1 MIEQMP
7 KSGAIWDL
15 LPLMRVQFLY
25 ELLRHYPAL
34 LIIRLGQKTIWRKK
48 MKKLSFLFLVVFFV
62 SPLSLHAQNLKNQVP
77 SPKTKLE
84 EFSART
90 GTVIIR
96 GFEEIGS
103 VYGLYNTSIKVE
115 AKEFVGVST
124 GKKEYGITIEVKK
137 EDGRYDKENTSY
149 IDYDEIESLI
159 RGIDY
164 IAKVDKSSTKLS
176 NFQADYNTK
185 GDFKIST
192 FSTAQKIMVAVSSG
206 HIGQVSAY
214 YNLSSLTEIKTLIEK
229 WGGRVDDTIS
239 IDTNFL
245 VLGQQPQVL
254 QRPTLDEL
262 DVDPR
267 AMEIYNASL
276 QRLNRYNGLRDQA
289 QTLWIPVFTYER
301 FLYFIG
307 YKGHIGQAGAF

>member
-1 MIEQMP
+1 
-7 KSGAIWDL
+7 
-15 LPLMRVQFLY
+15 
-25 ELLRHYPAL
+25 
-34 LIIRLGQKTIWRKK
+34 
-48 MKKLSFLFLVVFFV
+48 MKKLSFLFLVVLFV
-62 SPLSLHAQNLKNQVP
+62 SPLSLYAQNLKDQVP

-124 GKKEYGITIEVKK
+124 GKKEYGITIDVKK

-164 IAKVDKSSTKLS
+164 IAKVDKSSTKFS

-185 GDFKIST
+185 GNFKIST
-192 FSTAQKIMVAVSSG
+192 FSTAQKIMVAISSG
-206 HIGQVSAY
+206 CIGQVSAY

-229 WGGRVDDTIS
+229 AKAK
-239 IDTNFL
+239 IDTL
-245 VLGQQPQVL
+245 
-254 QRPTLDEL
+254 
-262 DVDPR
+262 
-267 AMEIYNASL
+267 
-276 QRLNRYNGLRDQA
+276 
-289 QTLWIPVFTYER
+289 
-301 FLYFIG
+301 
-307 YKGHIGQAGAF
+307 KGK